1 MIFYN
6 LLHFR
11 YAKQN
16 DQFYCALGSSSD
28 RAYSKTTVCIY
39 KEKDFIKWAIL
50 DLFFL
55 FVSSNFNT
63 VDNKRSI

>member
-1 MIFYN
+1 MA
-6 LLHFR
+6 HF
-11 YAKQN
+11 K
-16 DQFYCALGSSSD
+16 
-28 RAYSKTTVCIY
+28 K
-39 KEKDFIKWAIL
+39 KKKKKKDFIKWAIL